1 LTRQQCRRA
10 LYFAAMPAVSHLQT
24 LNAAQRRAVTYGEPT
39 GDKGWRAGPL
49 LVIAGAGTGKTSTI
63 AHRVAQLAIHGVD
76 PARVLLLTFTR
87 RAASEMRRRAH
98 DIVREALGDTLG
110 DRSQALLQRLVWSG
124 TFHSVGNRL
133 LRHYARQLQLDPNFT
148 VVERADSA
156 DLLDELRT
164 QLGMAAKEQRF
175 PRKDACLAIYSWR
188 VNTQKSLHD
197 TLVQQ
202 FPWCMDWE
210 AELTQLYRA
219 YVERKQR
226 YALLDYD
233 DLLLYWHMMMGEPR
247 LAQHVGANFDHVL
260 VDEYQDTNRLQ
271 AGILHALK
279 PDGAGVTV
287 VGDDAQSIYSFR
299 AAAVENI
306 LDFPRRYTP
315 AAEIVTLAQNY
326 RSTQGLLDSSNAL
339 MAEAPRQHR
348 KHLLS
353 TRGAG
358 SKPVYATV
366 DDLAGQADYVCGQ
379 ILRRR
384 EAGVPL
390 RRQAVLFRNASASDV
405 LEIEL
410 ARRRIP
416 YVKYGGL
423 KFLEAAH
430 IKDLLAVL
438 RWADNLRNSL
448 AAFRVLQ
455 LLPGMGPVNAR
466 KCVALL
472 QAADGRV
479 EALKGY
485 TPPPAMA
492 MAYGKLQALLQG
504 LSEPQRPWP
513 GQVRQ
518 ARDWYRP
525 HMERIYEQVHTRI
538 GDLDQLEQLSGQ
550 YPSRERFITELTLD
564 PPNATSDLAGA
575 ATLDEDYLVL
585 STVHS
590 AKGMEWDTVYL
601 LNVVDGSFPSEFAT
615 GGRSELIDEERRLL
629 YVAMTRARNEL
640 QLCVPLKFPITQQ
653 PRSGDAHVYGGRSRF
668 MSDKVLKT
676 MQQVAYLGTQLGEAS
691 PLGDAEASTLDVTAR
706 LKDMW

>member
-1 LTRQQCRRA
+1 
-10 LYFAAMPAVSHLQT
+10 MPAVSHLDV
-24 LNAAQRRAVTYGEPT
+24 LNAAQKKAATYGEPS
-39 GDKGWRAGPL
+39 GERGWRAGPL

-63 AHRVAQLAIHGVD
+63 AHRVAQLVTHGVD
-76 PARVLLLTFTR
+76 PARLLLLTFTR
-87 RAASEMRRRAH
+87 RAAAEMRRRAH

-110 DRSQALLQRLVWSG
+110 NKAQAMLQRLVWAG
-124 TFHSVGNRL
+124 TFHSIGNRL
-133 LRHYARQLQLDPNFT
+133 LRHYARHLKLEPSFT
-148 VVERADSA
+148 VVDRGDSA

-164 QLGMAAKEQRF
+164 QLGLASKEQRF

-188 VNTQKSLHD
+188 VNTRKSLHD
-197 TLVQQ
+197 TLEQQ
-202 FPWCMDWE
+202 FPWCTGWE
-210 AELTQLYRA
+210 EDLTRLFRS

-233 DLLLYWHMMMGEPR
+233 DLLLYWHLMMGEPK

-260 VDEYQDTNRLQ
+260 VDEYQDTNTLQ
-271 AGILHALK
+271 AEILHALK

-287 VGDDAQSIYSFR
+287 VGDDAQAIYSFR
-299 AAAVENI
+299 AAAVDNI
-306 LDFPRRYTP
+306 LSFPDHFQPR
-315 AAEIVTLAQNY
+315 AEVVTLAQNY
-326 RSTQGLLDSSNAL
+326 RSTQGLLDASNAL
-339 MAEAPRQHR
+339 MAGAPRQYR
-348 KHLLS
+348 KHLLA

-358 SKPVYATV
+358 GKPLYATV

-379 ILRRR
+379 ILKRR

-405 LEIEL
+405 LEVEL

-416 YVKYGGL
+416 FVKYGGL

-430 IKDLLAVL
+430 IKDLLAIL

-466 KCVALL
+466 KCVELL
-472 QAADGRV
+472 QAQDGSV
-479 EALKGY
+479 NALKGF
-485 TPPPAMA
+485 TPPQPMA
-492 MAYGKLQALLQG
+492 SGYAKLQALLQA
-504 LSEPQRPWP
+504 LTEPQRPWP

-518 ARDWYRP
+518 AREWYQP
-525 HMERIYEQVHTRI
+525 HLERIYEHVHTRV

-564 PPNATSDLAGA
+564 PPNATSDLAGTP
-575 ATLDEDYLVL
+575 TLDEDYLVL

-590 AKGMEWDTVYL
+590 AKGMEWDTVYV

-615 GGRSELIDEERRLL
+615 GRSELIDEERRLL

-640 QLCVPLKFPITQQ
+640 QLCVPLKFPLTQQ
-653 PRSGDAHVYGGRSRF
+653 PRTGDAHVYGGRSRF
-668 MSDKVLKT
+668 ISDKVLKS
-676 MQQVAYLGTQLGEAS
+676 MQQVAFQGAQLGEAAMA
-691 PLGDAEASTLDVTAR
+691 GDERAATLDVTAR